1 MPERFQLTYKG
12 SDDKLHQPIMIHRAP
27 FGSMERF
34 IAILL
39 ENTAGN
45 FPLWLMPEQ
54 AIILPISEKFEKYSK
69 NVLHLLD
76 NLEIRAKLDNRNE
89 TIGKKIREAELQKYP
104 YMIIIGEEE
113 EKTNTIS
120 VRKRGDA
127 GQANLKLTIE
137 EFKNIISEEIS
148 KTLKPFIV

>member
-1 MPERFQLTYKG
+1 
-12 SDDKLHQPIMIHRAP
+12 
-27 FGSMERF
+27 
-34 IAILL
+34 
-39 ENTAGN
+39 
-45 FPLWLMPEQ
+45 
-54 AIILPISEKFEKYSK
+54 
-69 NVLHLLD
+69 
-76 NLEIRAKLDNRNE
+76 
-89 TIGKKIREAELQKYP
+89 
-104 YMIIIGEEE
+104 MIIIGEEE